1 LGAIRQAE
9 RDEIE
14 AKRKALAKQDSCST
28 RMAARQSV
36 SSQEMSKK

>member
-14 AKRKALAKQDSCST
+14 AKRKALAKQDSST